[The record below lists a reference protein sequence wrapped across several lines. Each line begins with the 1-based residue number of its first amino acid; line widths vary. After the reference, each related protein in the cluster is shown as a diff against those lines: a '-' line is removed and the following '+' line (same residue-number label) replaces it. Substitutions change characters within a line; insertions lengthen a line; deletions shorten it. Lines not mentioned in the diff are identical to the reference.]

1 MRTIWVAM
9 FIAALFL
16 LFVYFSYAHFLLA
29 AYSRTRWEKLAED
42 HRRTGGLVRFILHH
56 RRRLHLATLLGRYL
70 LLVGFSYVTISA
82 LVPLLAGWGIAGGAA
97 TVLALTAI
105 VLVFMAS
112 REIILNQVIKCQCR
126 IIYGVIASFRPLYY
140 LFSPILVLILKLGDL
155 ILRLMRLGDHELFLT
170 QGEVSLEA
178 EIHDHDEKEE
188 ADERTLIQGVV
199 DFGDRIVR
207 EVMLPRINMV
217 CANIDLTADEVVD
230 LIRRE
235 GHSRL
240 PVYKDRLDN
249 IVGVLYAKD
258 LLIRDRDTADKPIAA
273 LARPAYFVPESK
285 RISELLRE
293 FQKERI
299 HMAVVVDEYGGCAGL
314 VTLEDLIEEIVGE
327 IQDEYDA
334 EEPLFEM
341 VDDRTVILHPKIS
354 IDELNERFN
363 LLLPSEGFETLGGFI
378 LDRMGR
384 VPKRGE
390 ETDYEG
396 LKIKIEKASRQNIIL
411 VRLSLPE
418 DVAARGE

>member
-1 MRTIWVAM
+1 MITIWVAM
-9 FIAALFL
+9 LVAALFL
-16 LFVYFSYAHFLLA
+16 LFAYFSYTHFLLA

-42 HRRTGGLVRFILHH
+42 HRRTEGQVRFILRH

-70 LLVGFSYVTISA
+70 LLVGFSYTTISA
-82 LVPLLAGWGIAGGAA
+82 LVPLLVGWGLVGWVAL
-97 TVLALTAI
+97 VLALTAI
-105 VLVFMAS
+105 VLVFMVS
-112 REIILNQVIKCQCR
+112 REIILNQVIKCQWR
-126 IIYGVIASFRPLYY
+126 IIYAVIASFRPLYY
-140 LFSPILVLILKLGDL
+140 LLSPILVLILKLGDL
-155 ILRLMRLGDHELFLT
+155 AIRSMRLGDHELFLT

-188 ADERTLIQGVV
+188 AGERSLIQGVV

-207 EVMLPRINMV
+207 EVMLPRIDMV
-217 CANIDLTADEVVD
+217 CANIDLTINEVVD

-235 GHSRL
+235 GHSRI

-258 LLIRDRDTADKPIAA
+258 LLIRDRDAADKPIAA

-285 RISELLRE
+285 RISELMRE

-299 HMAVVVDEYGGCAGL
+299 HMALVVDEYGGCAGL

-334 EEPLFEM
+334 EEPLYEM
-341 VDDRTVILHPKIS
+341 EDDRTVILRPKIS

-363 LLLPSEGFETLGGFI
+363 LALPSEGFETLGGFI

-384 VPKRGE
+384 VPKLGE
-390 ETDYEG
+390 EIDYEG
-396 LKIKIEKASRQNIIL
+396 LKIKVEKASRQNIIL
-411 VRLSLPE
+411 VRLSLPK
-418 DVAARGE
+418 DTAARGE